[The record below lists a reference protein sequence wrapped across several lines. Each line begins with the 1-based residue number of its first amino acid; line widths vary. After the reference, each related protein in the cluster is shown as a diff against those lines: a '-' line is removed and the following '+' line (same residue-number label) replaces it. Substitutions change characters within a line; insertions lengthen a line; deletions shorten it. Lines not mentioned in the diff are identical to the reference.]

1 MPGPLPKPTQLKLLT
16 GNPGNRPLPE
26 NEPQPAKGEPVM
38 PKWLKGRAAAAWKEL
53 VPELARIGLLTIVD
67 GHALAVYC
75 EAWATYV
82 EASEIVRTEGI
93 LIDSYRGGKAKN
105 PAAQVMRDSA
115 DLMMKVGGQ
124 FGLSPATR
132 ARLQVPSDEGDEFD
146 LNAFLSG

>member
-1 MPGPLPKPTQLKLLT
+1 LT

-26 NEPQPAKGEPVM
+26 NEPRPAKGEPIK
-38 PKWLKGRAAAAWKEL
+38 PDWLDGRAASAWDEL
-53 VPELARIGLLTIVD
+53 VPELARIGLLTLVD

-82 EASEIVRTEGI
+82 EASAIVRSEGI

-105 PAAQVMRDSA
+105 PAAQIMRDSA

-124 FGLSPATR
+124 YGLTPATR
-132 ARLQVPSDEGDEFD
+132 TRLQVPDDGTDGFD
-146 LNAFLSG
+146 MESLLSS

>member
-1 MPGPLPKPTQLKLLT
+1 LPGPLPKPTHLKVLT

-26 NEPQPAKGEPVM
+26 NEPEPAKGEPKM
-38 PKWLKGRAAAAWKEL
+38 PSWLKGRARAAWKEM

-82 EASEIVRTEGI
+82 EASEIVRAEGI
-93 LIDSYRGGKAKN
+93 LIESYRGGKAKN
-105 PAAQVMRDSA
+105 PAAQIMRDSA

-124 FGLSPATR
+124 YGLTPATR
-132 ARLQVPSDEGDEFD
+132 ARLQVPDDGKDDFD
-146 LNAFLSG
+146 LNALLG